1 VVEFFIRG
9 ETNVFMGE
17 YQHSIDIKGRLIIP
31 SKLRDG
37 LGDTFVIT
45 RGLEN
50 CLFVYP
56 TQEWEQLELKLKEL
70 PFTKKDV
77 RAFTRF
83 LLSGAVEAEIDKQG
97 RVLVPSNLR
106 EFASISKECVI
117 IGVSSRVE
125 IWSKEKWNEYYEA
138 ADASF
143 EEIAETIVDLNI

>member
-1 VVEFFIRG
+1 
-9 ETNVFMGE
+9 MGE
-17 YQHSIDIKGRLIIP
+17 YQHSLDTKGRLIIP
-31 SKLRDG
+31 AKLREG
-37 LGDTFVIT
+37 LGETFVIT

-56 TQEWEQLELKLKEL
+56 QKEWEQLSLKLKEL

-83 LLSGAVEAEIDKQG
+83 LLSGAIEVEVDKQG
-97 RVLVPSNLR
+97 RVLLPNNLR
-106 EFASISKECVI
+106 EFADIDKDCVV

-125 IWSKEKWNEYYEA
+125 IWSKQRWEEYYQS

-143 EEIAETIVDLNI
+143 EEIAETIVDLDI

>member
-1 VVEFFIRG
+1 
-9 ETNVFMGE
+9 MGE
-17 YQHSIDIKGRLIIP
+17 YQHTIDSKGRLIIP

-37 LGDTFVIT
+37 LGDAFVIT

-56 TQEWEQLELKLKEL
+56 QNEWQQLELKLKAL

-83 LLSGAVEAEIDKQG
+83 LLSGAIEVELDKQG
-97 RVLVPSNLR
+97 RVLLPNNLR
-106 EFASISKECVI
+106 EFAELDKDCVI

-125 IWSKEKWNEYYEA
+125 IWSKKKWEEYYQS
-138 ADASF
+138 ADATF
-143 EEIAETIVDLNI
+143 EEIAETIVDLDI

>member
-1 VVEFFIRG
+1 M
-9 ETNVFMGE
+9 FMGE
-17 YQHSIDIKGRLIIP
+17 YQHAMDGKGRIIMP
-31 SKLRDG
+31 AKLRDG
-37 LGDTFVIT
+37 LGDTFIIT

-56 TQEWEQLELKLKEL
+56 RKEWEQLELKLKAL

-83 LLSGAVEAEIDKQG
+83 LLSGAIDVEVDKQG
-97 RVLVPSNLR
+97 RVLIPNNLR
-106 EFASISKECVI
+106 EFAGIDRDCVI

-125 IWSKEKWNEYYEA
+125 IWSKERWEEYSTA

-143 EEIAETIVDLNI
+143 EEIAETIVDFEL

>member
-1 VVEFFIRG
+1 M
-9 ETNVFMGE
+9 FMGE
-17 YQHSIDIKGRLIIP
+17 YQHSIDAKGRIIIP
-31 SKLRDG
+31 AKLRDA
-37 LGDTFVIT
+37 LGETFVIT

-56 TQEWEQLELKLKEL
+56 EQEWEQLELKLKEL

-83 LLSGAVEAEIDKQG
+83 LLSGAVEVELDKQG
-97 RVLVPSNLR
+97 RALLPNNLR
-106 EFASISKECVI
+106 EFANIDKDCVI

-125 IWSKEKWNEYYEA
+125 IWSKDNWDQYCQK

-143 EEIAETIVDLNI
+143 EEIAETIVDLDI